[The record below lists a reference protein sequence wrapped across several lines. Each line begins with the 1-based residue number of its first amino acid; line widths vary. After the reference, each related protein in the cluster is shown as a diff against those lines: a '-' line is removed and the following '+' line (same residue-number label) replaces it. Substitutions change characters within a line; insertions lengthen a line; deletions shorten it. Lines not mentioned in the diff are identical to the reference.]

1 MLELIMLGLVVL
13 GVFIPLLQ
21 ALVKPPPVKAKELI
35 LKSSVAD
42 ISNKPLI
49 AKIDVMKLIAD
60 VDHSNIR
67 RELVEQIFTD
77 RRPIKLQAL
86 DVQQRLVEAGYETE
100 LLAEPQI
107 IRINFSK
114 GEITDTIALVER
126 SV

>member
-1 MLELIMLGLVVL
+1 MLGLLVL

-21 ALVKPPPVKAKELI
+21 ALVKPPPAKAKELI
-35 LKSSVAD
+35 LKSSIAD
-42 ISNKPLI
+42 IIDKPLVVD
-49 AKIDVMKLIAD
+49 KIDVMKMIAH
-60 VDHSNIR
+60 VEHSSIR

-86 DVQQRLVEAGYETE
+86 DVQRRLVEEGYETE